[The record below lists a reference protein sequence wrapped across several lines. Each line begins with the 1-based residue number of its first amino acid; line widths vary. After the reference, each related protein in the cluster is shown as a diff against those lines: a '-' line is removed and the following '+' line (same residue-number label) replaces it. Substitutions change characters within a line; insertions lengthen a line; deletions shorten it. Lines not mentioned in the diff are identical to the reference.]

1 MKKAQHFRMA
11 ANRAETPARERT
23 QIEIGAALAAVE
35 RDLGQEQDRL
45 ISLARVNPAVREEE
59 IQALAK
65 ELEALRSA
73 IPMATP
79 RLDAVRF
86 ICSPDFLRLA

>member
-45 ISLARVNPAVREEE
+45 IALARVNPAVREEE